1 MTSPCTKTPHDGDLC
16 EPQELKWRAN
26 PVPFV
31 TFHGGIARPYELPPP
46 PGVRDQTK
54 VANASPARPS
64 ERAGDEVPA
73 ALRRYAEHSKQSREQ
88 ETKTLRA
95 MVASDIMTSP
105 VQSLPDDANVST
117 ARGLF
122 RLRQF
127 RYVPVVSPETH
138 PIGML
143 TDRDTFLLSDVNRG
157 LVRDVMRR
165 DVITTTPSTSVQ
177 DLLRVMVHAKLGAL
191 PVTTDDNVLIGII
204 TTSDVL
210 RAIADV
216 DSLDLWA

>member
-1 MTSPCTKTPHDGDLC
+1 MKEGREDRRNESGEYNL
-16 EPQELKWRAN
+16 
-26 PVPFV
+26 VPFV

-46 PGVRDQTK
+46 PGIQEQAK
-54 VANASPARPS
+54 VANASPLRAS
-64 ERAGDEVPA
+64 DRAGDEIPA
-73 ALRRYAEHSKQSREQ
+73 ALRRYNAQSRQSREA
-88 ETKTLRA
+88 EKKTLRS
-95 MVASDIMTSP
+95 MVARDIMTSP
-105 VQSLPDDANVST
+105 VQSLPEDASVAA

-122 RLRQF
+122 RLRKF

-165 DVITTTPSTSVQ
+165 DVITTTPDTSVQ
-177 DLLRVMVHAKLGAL
+177 DLLRVMVHAELGAL
-191 PVTTDDNVLIGII
+191 PVTETDEVLVGII

-210 RAIADV
+210 RAIADA

>member
-1 MTSPCTKTPHDGDLC
+1 M
-16 EPQELKWRAN
+16 
-26 PVPFV
+26 PFV

-46 PGVRDQTK
+46 PGVQEQTK
-54 VANASPARPS
+54 VANASPLRPS
-64 ERAGDEVPA
+64 DRPGDEIPA
-73 ALRRYAEHSKQSREQ
+73 ALRRYTEQSRQSREDH
-88 ETKTLRA
+88 KKALRA
-95 MVASDIMTSP
+95 MVATDIMTSP
-105 VQSLPDDANVST
+105 VQSLPEDASVAT

-122 RLRQF
+122 RLRKF

-143 TDRDTFLLSDVNRG
+143 TDRDTFLLSEINRG

-165 DVITTTPSTSVQ
+165 DVVTTTPDTSVQ

-191 PVTTDDNVLIGII
+191 PVTTADKVLVGII

-210 RAIADV
+210 QAIADA
-216 DSLDLWA
+216 DTLDLWA